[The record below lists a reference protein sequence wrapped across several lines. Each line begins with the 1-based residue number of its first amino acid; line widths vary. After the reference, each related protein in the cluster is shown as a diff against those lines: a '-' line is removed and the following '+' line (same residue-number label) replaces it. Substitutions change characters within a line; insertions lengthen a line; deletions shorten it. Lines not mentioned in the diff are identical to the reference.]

1 MQLRAT
7 WVPFV
12 AAALIV
18 VAVVYTP
25 AGVVGRVALI
35 LAGIGVLAWG
45 FTPRKHG

>member
-12 AAALIV
+12 AAALIL

-25 AGVVGRVALI
+25 AGAVGRIILI
-35 LAGIGVLAWG
+35 LAAVGVLAWG
-45 FTPRKHG
+45 FTPRKCG

>member
-12 AAALIV
+12 AAALIL
-18 VAVVYTP
+18 VAVIYTP
-25 AGVVGRVALI
+25 AGAVGRVVLI

-45 FTPRKHG
+45 FTPRRRG